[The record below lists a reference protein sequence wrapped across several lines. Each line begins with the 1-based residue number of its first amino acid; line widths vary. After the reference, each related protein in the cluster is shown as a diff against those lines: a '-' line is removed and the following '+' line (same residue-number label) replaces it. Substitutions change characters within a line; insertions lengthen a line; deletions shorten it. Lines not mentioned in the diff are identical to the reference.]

1 VVEETFAL
9 MIVEPALFVRLSAR
23 RRIGTGTTMSNFNL
37 RLLLTFS
44 VLTIPGFA
52 RRIILE
58 VPTVN

>member
-1 VVEETFAL
+1 

-44 VLTIPGFA
+44 VLTIPGWA